1 MKWYWAKITLG
12 AIAVFAV
19 GYASVW
25 FVRGRVH
32 SFRRM
37 VESSDPISIPLA
49 FFPFTVDGARAGTF
63 RGVRIERSSPKR
75 VERVILRVALADSG
89 APDLA
94 TCRLTSA
101 TPGNF
106 NPETG
111 FRCLAPE
118 QTDSAL
124 VSFGSV
130 TITRKGGPDLTLP
143 LLLDSALVADMR
155 NSDRGVEKAT
165 GAFGSGEGTAARAEA
180 DRIRIQVKT
189 RTDSIR
195 AEVRRDAKAPPA
207 PPSAPPKPN

>member
-1 MKWYWAKITLG
+1 MKWYWGKIVLG

-19 GYASVW
+19 GYATVW

-32 SFRRM
+32 SFQRM

-49 FFPFTVDGARAGTF
+49 FFPFTVDGVRAGTF

-75 VERVILRVALADSG
+75 VERVTLRVALADSG

-94 TCRLTSA
+94 SCRLTSA
-101 TPGNF
+101 TPGSF
-106 NPETG
+106 NPESG

-118 QTDSAL
+118 QADSGL

-130 TITRKGGPDLTLP
+130 TVTRRGGPDLTLP

-155 NSDRGVEKAT
+155 SSDMGVEKTT

-180 DRIRIQVKT
+180 DRIRIQVRTK
-189 RTDSIR
+189 TDSIR
-195 AEVRRDAKAPPA
+195 AEVLREVKAPPA
-207 PPSAPPKPN
+207 PPKPN